1 MKKSITLALSDEE
14 LIELQKII
22 LDEDKEEALRFLQRH
37 LKDEARAT
45 LESEG
50 HCKPYFEMRGQC
62 AVPGEFER

>member
-1 MKKSITLALSDEE
+1 M
-14 LIELQKII
+14 IELQKII

-62 AVPGEFER
+62 AVPSEFER